1 MLVSLNPK
9 PSSLNPSGLCQVTGV
24 PKDNIVFVRTVDGS
38 VAQGLGFRVF
48 RVWGLWVFRV

>member
-38 VAQGLGFRVF
+38 VAQGFGFRVF
-48 RVWGLWVFRV
+48 RV